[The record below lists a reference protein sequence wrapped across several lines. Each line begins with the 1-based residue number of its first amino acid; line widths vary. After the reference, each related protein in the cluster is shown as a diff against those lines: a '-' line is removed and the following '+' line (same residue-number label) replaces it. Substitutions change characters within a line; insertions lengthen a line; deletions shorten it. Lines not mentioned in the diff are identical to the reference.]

1 MQKIDRETEKKFLEA
16 EKLRINGN
24 FQKAINILEKL
35 IEDNPDFL
43 PAINNIALNYIEL
56 KNFDEAEK
64 YYKMCLNTEPVSILS
79 INNLAKLYYNMGQ
92 FNKALPI
99 LRKSLLIKDDQES
112 VIELTAQC
120 LFELSLTKQTD
131 TFCSEALKKFP
142 QNKYL
147 KTFYGKNLL
156 RLNRHSEGLKYLN
169 ESSGM
174 IEFGEKDFKIV

>member
-1 MQKIDRETEKKFLEA
+1 MQKIDKETEKKFLEA
-16 EKLRINGN
+16 EKYRANKD
-24 FQKAINILEKL
+24 FEKAISIFQDILDQYPKL
-35 IEDNPDFL
+35 P
-43 PAINNIALNYIEL
+43 PALHNIAICFTEQKKFL
-56 KNFDEAEK
+56 EAEK
-64 YYKMCLNTEPVSILS
+64 AYLKCLNTEPVSILS
-79 INNLAKLYYNMGQ
+79 INNLAKLYYNTGQ

-99 LRKSLLIKDDQES
+99 LKKSLLIKDDQET
-112 VIELTAQC
+112 VVEVTAQC
-120 LFELSLTKQTD
+120 LFELNLTKQTD
-131 TFCSEALKKFP
+131 IFCSQALKKFP